1 MVILGITVY
10 FRDSFGLESG
20 GEGEWSLTLSVLKEE
35 ILEGRREFSWDGPF
49 GERKTGLRKEHYELS
64 QCIKSKLL

>member
-20 GEGEWSLTLSVLKEE
+20 GEGSVEFDSELSKEE
-35 ILEGRREFSWDGPF
+35 FGRRREFFLGWALWREEDRTQ
-49 GERKTGLRKEHYELS
+49 EEHYELS
-64 QCIKSKLL
+64 QCIKV